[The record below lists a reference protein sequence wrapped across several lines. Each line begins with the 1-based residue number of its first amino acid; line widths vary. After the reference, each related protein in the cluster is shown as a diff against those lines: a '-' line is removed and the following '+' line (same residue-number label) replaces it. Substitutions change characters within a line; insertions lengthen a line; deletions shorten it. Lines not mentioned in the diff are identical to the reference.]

1 MRNTYVIA
9 SVIAAVI
16 LVWLGSG
23 IAVQEDVR
31 HASLA
36 DQNRD
41 LVSKQADL
49 IPTKVR
55 VRVIEASE
63 RYREV
68 EVRGRTK
75 NKRTVEVKVETPGRI
90 LARQVERGTA
100 VSKGDLLCKI
110 SMEDRR
116 SSLIEAKEMLNQAR
130 IEYQGALRLKEKG
143 YNSDTAIAMA
153 RARLAS
159 AEANLDRRN
168 IDIAKTNVR
177 APFAGIIEDVHQ
189 EIGDFVMPGA
199 PCATVVDLNP
209 MLLVGRVTE
218 RVVQD
223 LTVGTVATGIMSD
236 DRTVQGIIT
245 FIGQQSDPSTR
256 TFPIEIQVENSLGQL
271 RSGITTQIKIPTETV
286 MAQMVSPA
294 LFSLDDQGRIGIRTI
309 DTDNVV
315 RYFPVAVLSDAP
327 DGVWVTGLPN
337 RTTIITVGHQLVVE
351 GESVDPVYEGVLPAN
366 STTQPNVESAVNRTP
381 TKRAPA
387 TAAL

>member
-1 MRNTYVIA
+1 
-9 SVIAAVI
+9 
-16 LVWLGSG
+16 
-23 IAVQEDVR
+23 
-31 HASLA
+31 
-36 DQNRD
+36 
-41 LVSKQADL
+41 
-49 IPTKVR
+49 
-55 VRVIEASE
+55 
-63 RYREV
+63 
-68 EVRGRTK
+68 
-75 NKRTVEVKVETPGRI
+75 
-90 LARQVERGTA
+90 
-100 VSKGDLLCKI
+100 
-110 SMEDRR
+110 
-116 SSLIEAKEMLNQAR
+116 MLNQAR

-327 DGVWVTGLPN
+327 DGVWITGLPN